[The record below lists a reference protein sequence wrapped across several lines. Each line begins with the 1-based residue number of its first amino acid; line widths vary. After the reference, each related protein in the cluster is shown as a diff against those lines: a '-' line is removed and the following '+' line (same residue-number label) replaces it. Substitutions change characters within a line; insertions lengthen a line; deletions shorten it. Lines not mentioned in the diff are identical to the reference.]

1 MKTKNTSAFQNV
13 LRRELERI
21 TQNWALLFLTII
33 GPALSIFLIVWIFS
47 AGVPRDLPIAVVD
60 LDHSTLSRKL
70 TSMVDA
76 SATVEVHR
84 KYLSLYEAKK
94 AIESGE
100 VDAAL
105 YIPKGAERDIFKGLS
120 TTTAL
125 YLNNMNVV
133 KGGLINSAV
142 RKSIGTLSAG
152 IKLQLQ
158 LKSGF
163 RQEQA
168 ISRIMPVMLRSVLLF
183 NPFTSYSYYL
193 TVSLL
198 FICLIIFTLLGTI
211 YAVGDELYKGSGT
224 HWIRI
229 ADKNYF
235 VAIVGKLLPYT
246 TAYFI
251 YALIIDLVLFNTIGV
266 PIRGHVSSI
275 LLGELLLILS
285 YQAMAIFLLAI
296 TTNMRLSLSLGSGYT
311 MLAITFCGLTFPVFG
326 MPAIAQAIAA
336 IFPFTYWMKILMGQS
351 LRGEAL
357 VNSII
362 PMYSLL
368 VFVFFGLLFLPRLMH
383 SMLNRKRWGKM

>member
-1 MKTKNTSAFQNV
+1 MKTKNTAAFQNV

-21 TQNWALLFLTII
+21 TQSWALLFMTII
-33 GPALSIFLIVWIFS
+33 GPAISVFLIVWIFS

-60 LDHSTLSRKL
+60 LDHSSLSRKI

-76 SATVEVHR
+76 SPVVAVHR
-84 KYLSLYEAKK
+84 NYVSLDEAKK
-94 AIESGE
+94 AIENGT

-105 YIPKGAERDIFKGLS
+105 YIPKDAERSIYKGNS

-125 YLNNMNVV
+125 YVNNMNVV

-152 IKLQLQ
+152 TKLQLQ
-158 LKSGF
+158 MKSGI

-168 ISRIMPVMLRSVLLF
+168 MSRIMPVMLRSVLLF
-183 NPFTSYSYYL
+183 NPFTNYSYYL

-211 YAVGDELYKGSGT
+211 YAVGDELYKGTGPQ
-224 HWIRI
+224 WIRI
-229 ADKNYF
+229 ADKNF
-235 VAIVGKLLPYT
+235 VVAIIGKILPYT
-246 TAYFI
+246 IVYFI
-251 YALIIDLVLFNTIGV
+251 YALFIDLILFNIIGV
-266 PIRGHVSSI
+266 PVRGHISSI
-275 LLGELLLILS
+275 LIGELLLIVS

-311 MLAITFCGLTFPVFG
+311 MLAITYCGLTFPIIG
-326 MPAIAQAIAA
+326 MPAFSQAIAKL
-336 IFPFTYWMKILMGQS
+336 FPFTYWLQILMGQS
-351 LRGEAL
+351 LRGEPL
-357 VNSII
+357 VNSIM

-368 VFVFFGLLFLPRLMH
+368 VFVLFGLLFLPRLMH
-383 SMLNRKRWGKM
+383 SMLNRKRWGKI